1 MAMLGTI
8 LSGASSIYGLKG
20 QYGGSSNSGGYYSP
34 SLKASQQSNL
44 VRDGRF
50 VRNTIRSNK
59 WGI

>member
-1 MAMLGTI
+1 MSNNPWKI
-8 LSGASSIYGLKG
+8 EQQKINPFINKD
-20 QYGGSSNSGGYYSP
+20 GGSSNSGGYYSP